1 MKIHIDYPSEDD
13 ESALVQSVTGN
24 RIGDVLDVSEV
35 QPVLTPAGILS
46 LQKTC
51 AQVRVDDSLHDYAVR
66 FVRATRSWPGVRV
79 GAGPRGGIALIRASR
94 AAALMEG
101 REFVTPD
108 DMKRMVLPVLRH
120 RMLLSPELELEGRT
134 ADSVLEQLI
143 EQVDA
148 PRQ

>member
-1 MKIHIDYPSEDD
+1 
-13 ESALVQSVTGN
+13 
-24 RIGDVLDVSEV
+24 
-35 QPVLTPAGILS
+35 
-46 LQKTC
+46 
-51 AQVRVDDSLHDYAVR
+51 
-66 FVRATRSWPGVRV
+66 
-79 GAGPRGGIALIRASR
+79 
-94 AAALMEG
+94 MEG